1 MKLYFLRHELRP
13 LYDSTFLTDLFDIG
27 KENSKKKLK
36 ELLNTLNIN
45 KIYSSPFIRVLQTV
59 EPFAKENNLQPCCEY
74 SLAETITEKTFIH
87 KPEMTLTEEHIKEF
101 DINLDYMSLF
111 DKSLLVYPESDR
123 QIYERVNN
131 FCNYLEYSYACS
143 NINILIAGHSD
154 IVNICLNYFSKRDI
168 NRDTYYAMGKLSC
181 VRNGKVIFL
190 NEGSELD
197 DENNLFSV

>member
-13 LYDSTFLTDLFDIG
+13 LNDSTFLTELFKIG
-27 KENSKKKLK
+27 KENSASKLK
-36 ELLNTLNIN
+36 DLLNTLNID

-59 EPFAKENNLQPCCEY
+59 RPFAKENNLQTFCDY

-111 DKSLLVYPESDR
+111 DKSLLVYPENDW

-131 FCNYLEYSYACS
+131 FCNYLVYTYGSS
-143 NINILIAGHSD
+143 NMTILVAGHMD
-154 IVNICLNYFSKRDI
+154 IVNLCLSYFSKQNIDRHA
-168 NRDTYYAMGKLSC
+168 YYAMGKLSC
-181 VRNGKVIFL
+181 VKNRKVIFL

-197 DENNLFSV
+197 DEVELSSL